1 MDSFEKQE
9 GLLLERQVTSHAKL
23 HEIASDG
30 VTTQVPLRE
39 REWDVQPEHFFK
51 LNLYS
56 NIQGQSLLTN
66 FSPLCENMGL
76 TLRNLHCCSEMGMN
90 SAAGEEEST

>member
-9 GLLLERQVTSHAKL
+9 GLLLERQVISHAKL
-23 HEIASDG
+23 HEIPSDG

-39 REWDVQPEHFFK
+39 IGCDVQPEHFFK
-51 LNLYS
+51 LNLNS

-66 FSPLCENMGL
+66 FSALCENMGL